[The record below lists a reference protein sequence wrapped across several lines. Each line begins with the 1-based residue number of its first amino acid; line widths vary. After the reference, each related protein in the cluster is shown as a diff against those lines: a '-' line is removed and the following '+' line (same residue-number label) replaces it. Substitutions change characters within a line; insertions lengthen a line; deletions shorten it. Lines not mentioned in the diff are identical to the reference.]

1 MSNFSANQI
10 VVTNSATGCILD
22 VKACLADGSL
32 CSSEV
37 KIKNRGEHTFNLSE
51 LGFQPGQK
59 VLINIYVKGTV
70 QKPYRRDS
78 LPVTYQPDGEAVGYS
93 VDGKLNKWK
102 IVGPY
107 AVVNA

>member
-22 VKACLADGSL
+22 IKVCLVDGSL
-32 CSSEV
+32 CSPEV
-37 KIKNRGEHTFNLSE
+37 KIKARGEHTFDLSQ
-51 LGFQPGQK
+51 LGFQPDQK
-59 VLINIYVKGTV
+59 VLINVYVKGTI

-78 LPVTYQPDGEAVGYS
+78 QPVTYQPNGQAIGYS